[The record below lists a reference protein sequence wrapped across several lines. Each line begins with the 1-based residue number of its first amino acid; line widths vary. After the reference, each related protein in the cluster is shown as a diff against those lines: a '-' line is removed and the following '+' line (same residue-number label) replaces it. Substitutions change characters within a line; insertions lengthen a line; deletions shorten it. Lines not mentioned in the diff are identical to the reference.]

1 MLAVRRFSVC
11 IRRFEQFLACNPAVT
26 ICNLFRSGDHD
37 ALTLLNDLHK
47 LRRLNK
53 RVHRAGVQPRIAA
66 AEQLHVKRT
75 VLKIHAVEVG
85 DFQLAARGRF
95 DLLCQLHDTLVVE
108 IQAGNRIVRF
118 RLFGFLFNR
127 NHVTC
132 LVKFHDTET
141 LRVIN
146 IITEYSRLTV
156 LCRLCRS
163 LQALTQARTIEDVV
177 TEHHRTRLI
186 ANKFLAKR
194 KRLRK
199 TVRRR
204 LHLVRQIDTI
214 AAAISEQTLETLMLV
229 ALPCVAVFL
238 SVKKDFGRDIPA
250 EERPVYTPRQE
261 LLRSALIGL
270 VFGCYDGLVGPG
282 TGTFM
287 ILGFTAL
294 LSLDLIT
301 AGGCAKASNL
311 ASCAASAVVWI
322 LHGQVLWALA
332 IPALACSIA
341 GNYLGALYA
350 IRGGSKKIRSV
361 MFLVLGLLFV
371 KMLYELLF

>member
-1 MLAVRRFSVC
+1 MAGIPAHLAAGTNKVVNGC
-11 IRRFEQFLACNPAVT
+11 GTLTAT
-26 ICNLFRSGDHD
+26 TKYFRSGKI
-37 ALTLLNDLHK
+37 LL
-47 LRRLNK
+47 RP
-53 RVHRAGVQPRIAA
+53 AIAA
-66 AEQLHVKRT
+66 A
-75 VLKIHAVEVG
+75 VG
-85 DFQLAARGRF
+85 ALIGSALGTELAA
-95 DLLCQLHDTLVVE
+95 V
-108 IQAGNRIVRF
+108 
-118 RLFGFLFNR
+118 
-127 NHVTC
+127 
-132 LVKFHDTET
+132 
-141 LRVIN
+141 
-146 IITEYSRLTV
+146 
-156 LCRLCRS
+156 
-163 LQALTQARTIEDVV
+163 
-177 TEHHRTRLI
+177 
-186 ANKFLAKR
+186 
-194 KRLRK
+194 
-199 TVRRR
+199 
-204 LHLVRQIDTI
+204 
-214 AAAISEQTLETLMLV
+214 ISEKTLETLMLI

-238 SVKKDFGRDIPA
+238 TVKKDFGKDIPA
-250 EERPVYTPRQE
+250 EERPVYSVKREVVTA
-261 LLRSALIGL
+261 ALIGL
-270 VFGCYDGLVGPG
+270 VFGCYDGLLGPG

>member
-1 MLAVRRFSVC
+1 MELTPVTYLIVLPLV
-11 IRRFEQFLACNPAVT
+11 FLAGFVDSVAGGGGIISLPAYLMAGIPAHLAAVT
-26 ICNLFRSGDHD
+26 AAVC
-37 ALTLLNDLHK
+37 ALI
-47 LRRLNK
+47 
-53 RVHRAGVQPRIAA
+53 GS
-66 AEQLHVKRT
+66 
-75 VLKIHAVEVG
+75 AVGTE
-85 DFQLAARGRF
+85 LAA
-95 DLLCQLHDTLVVE
+95 L
-108 IQAGNRIVRF
+108 
-118 RLFGFLFNR
+118 
-127 NHVTC
+127 
-132 LVKFHDTET
+132 
-141 LRVIN
+141 
-146 IITEYSRLTV
+146 
-156 LCRLCRS
+156 
-163 LQALTQARTIEDVV
+163 
-177 TEHHRTRLI
+177 
-186 ANKFLAKR
+186 
-194 KRLRK
+194 
-199 TVRRR
+199 
-204 LHLVRQIDTI
+204 
-214 AAAISEQTLETLMLV
+214 ISEQTLETLMLV

>member
-1 MLAVRRFSVC
+1 MQKSQKKRDILMELTPQILIVVLPLIFLGGFVDSVAGGGGLITLPAYLMAGIPAHLAMGTNKVVNGIGTATASVKYFRGGK
-11 IRRFEQFLACNPAVT
+11 IKMRPA
-26 ICNLFRSGDHD
+26 II
-37 ALTLLNDLHK
+37 
-47 LRRLNK
+47 
-53 RVHRAGVQPRIAA
+53 AGVGALVGAAIGTRIALLIP
-66 AEQLHVKRT
+66 ENI
-75 VLKIHAVEVG
+75 LKIM
-85 DFQLAARGRF
+85 
-95 DLLCQLHDTLVVE
+95 
-108 IQAGNRIVRF
+108 
-118 RLFGFLFNR
+118 
-127 NHVTC
+127 
-132 LVKFHDTET
+132 
-141 LRVIN
+141 
-146 IITEYSRLTV
+146 
-156 LCRLCRS
+156 
-163 LQALTQARTIEDVV
+163 
-177 TEHHRTRLI
+177 
-186 ANKFLAKR
+186 
-194 KRLRK
+194 
-199 TVRRR
+199 
-204 LHLVRQIDTI
+204 
-214 AAAISEQTLETLMLV
+214 MLV